1 MRLIF
6 EWYNLRQEPHGF
18 KNLASKPET
27 AAAER
32 QFKAALQEWVI
43 LEQDLLPL
51 LVPPGG
57 E

>member
-1 MRLIF
+1 MCLIF